1 MMAAGA
7 DVPAGADAPEGAPF
21 PPKSPK
27 RGSPP
32 PRGPDGPEEEA
43 AWEHLP
49 PENLTKV
56 LSYLG
61 ASLAAAS
68 AATALLSRRSAR
80 HAPTPRRRLPSRTR
94 RRAPGPG

>member
-27 RGSPP
+27 RGSSP

-56 LSYLG
+56 LTRSPQPG
-61 ASLAAAS
+61 VTINILARVQKVDK
-68 AATALLSRRSAR
+68 L
-80 HAPTPRRRLPSRTR
+80 
-94 RRAPGPG
+94 